1 MNRFR
6 EEPPIKE
13 EVLIVV
19 SKYQLHKPTLQK
31 NFKNK
36 CGYCNDNDI
45 WRNTFY
51 EIDHFIPKEY
61 LTEEEEKEY
70 WNLIYS
76 CRYCNNSKRA
86 KWPTK
91 DRELPNNGEQGFV
104 NPYLKDYDLL
114 FERDEEGRIIPQSDL
129 AKWMHKNLHL
139 GLKRHSLIWQLEKID
154 ATLDVLEIEY
164 PKVES
169 AQTRDKITTLLFQFR
184 QKVKD
189 LQISND

>member
-1 MNRFR
+1 MNKFR

-13 EVLIVV
+13 EVLKVV
-19 SKYQLHKPTLQK
+19 SKYQHHKPTLEK
-31 NFKNK
+31 NFRNK

-45 WRNTFY
+45 WRNTYY
-51 EIDHFIPKEY
+51 EIDHYIPKGY
-61 LTEEEEKEY
+61 LTEKEKKEY

-91 DRELPNNGEQGFV
+91 DRDKENDGKEGFV
-104 NPYLKDYDLL
+104 SPYSKDYDLL
-114 FERDEEGRIIPQSDL
+114 FIRNEEGTIIPQSDL

-154 ATLDVLEIEY
+154 TTLDVLEIEY
-164 PKVES
+164 PKIKSE
-169 AQTRDKITTLLFQFR
+169 QTKDKITKLLFQFR
-184 QKVKD
+184 QKVKS
-189 LQISND
+189 LQVAND

>member
-1 MNRFR
+1 MNKFR

-13 EVLIVV
+13 EVLTVV
-19 SKYQLHKPTLQK
+19 SKYQLHKPTLEK
-31 NFKNK
+31 NFRNK
-36 CGYCNDNDI
+36 CGYCNDNDV

-51 EIDHFIPKEY
+51 EVDHYIPKGY
-61 LTEEEEKEY
+61 LTEDEIKEY

-91 DRELPNNGEQGFV
+91 DRNIDNNGIEGFV
-104 NPYLKDYDLL
+104 SPYSKEYDLL
-114 FERDEEGRIIPQSDL
+114 FIRDAEGKIIPQSDL
-129 AKWMHKNLHL
+129 AKWIHKNLHL

-154 ATLDVLEIEY
+154 ATLDVLEVKY
-164 PKVES
+164 PKIKNT
-169 AQTRDKITTLLFQFR
+169 QTKDKITNLLFQFR

-189 LQISND
+189 LQKDND